1 MRVLAGKEVT
11 IGAHP
16 GPFVDQGQGTVNFN
30 ATGLPPVASNVSIT
44 ATATEL
50 VGGAGSNPLNA
61 SEFSQ
66 AITQPTPSP
75 TPIPTPTPTPPPP
88 AQLLNIATRARVES
102 GDNVLIGGFING
114 GGN

>member
-50 VGGAGSNPLNA
+50 VGGAGSNPLNT

-66 AITQPTPSP
+66 AITNRRQARRRYRPPRQRRRLPPSY
-75 TPIPTPTPTPPPP
+75 
-88 AQLLNIATRARVES
+88 
-102 GDNVLIGGFING
+102 
-114 GGN
+114 